1 MLGGGKTVCGG
12 TDKLCIYF
20 LDKSKNITVEFYEEK
35 ILTHLKYDVFTLEE
49 FLEKFPFKINDIVV
63 NDNYSCTGI
72 IIEMRWDSDDRGVKY
87 CVEFEN
93 LDTVVWFNHNEIK
106 SNKDELFHEDNK
118 EPLHEL
124 CEKLC
129 NNKLSTLM
137 IDSEVC
143 DDEVELILNDYEIEV
158 RDGKTYAI
166 KKKSKY
172 PKTFIEV
179 LDFWHPDRQIEDDY
193 QRYHKKD
200 LIENF
205 QRLLYAR
212 DAYWKIA
219 GEEKGLDKP
228 WKQDYND
235 RCFIIVNNNGNIHH
249 YEYHGNNNVILAFPT
264 EEMRDTFY
272 ESFKDLIEICMEL
285 L

>member
-1 MLGGGKTVCGG
+1 V
-12 TDKLCIYF
+12 I
-20 LDKSKNITVEFYEEK
+20 
-35 ILTHLKYDVFTLEE
+35 FTLED
-49 FLEKFPFKINDIVV
+49 FLEKYPYKVGDKVI
-63 NDNYSCTGI
+63 NDNYRGRGI
-72 IIEMRWDSDDRGVKY
+72 IKEMDWDSVNWCVKY
-87 CVEFEN
+87 YVNFFEDFGVN
-93 LDTVVWFNHNEIK
+93 AWCKHDEIK
-106 SNKDELFHEDNK
+106 LSNICLIDKVD
-118 EPLHEL
+118 PLHEL

-179 LDFWHPDRQIEDDY
+179 LNFWHPDRQIEDDY

-219 GEEKGLDKP
+219 GEEMGLDKP

-235 RCFIIVNNNGNIHH
+235 RCFIIVNNNGNIYT
-249 YEYHGNNNVILAFPT
+249 YEYHGNNNVILAFPNM
-264 EEMRDTFY
+264 EMRNTFY
-272 ESFKDLIEICMEL
+272 ENFKDLINDCKEFL
-285 L
+285 

>member
-1 MLGGGKTVCGG
+1 
-12 TDKLCIYF
+12 
-20 LDKSKNITVEFYEEK
+20 VEFYKEK

-179 LDFWHPDRQIEDDY
+179 LNFWHPDRQIEDDY

-212 DAYWKIA
+212 DAYWKIV
-219 GEEKGLDKP
+219 GEEMGLGKSWEP
-228 WKQDYND
+228 DYVSL
-235 RCFIIVNNNGNIHH
+235 VNNEYFTIHTF
-249 YEYHGNNNVILAFPT
+249 NNKIIKSGTSHRNAILAFPT
-264 EEMRDTFY
+264 EEMRDAFY
-272 ESFKDLIEICMEL
+272 ENFKDLIEKCKNFI
-285 L
+285 